1 VHNIKSRRATL
12 RLWSLSFVYS
22 LATTKRVDI
31 FFQASEVGFY
41 AAISLILSFG
51 KAKITIFSN
60 YGNRRCIMALNL
72 KPVYQE
78 IFSKFKTRKKF
89 VIRSVENNMLTI
101 EQDEEICGQKEPK
114 VFEFKS
120 PREFEEFV
128 RTENQ
133 FESDIVKQLEGN
145 KMPYR

>member
-1 VHNIKSRRATL
+1 
-12 RLWSLSFVYS
+12 
-22 LATTKRVDI
+22 
-31 FFQASEVGFY
+31 
-41 AAISLILSFG
+41 
-51 KAKITIFSN
+51 
-60 YGNRRCIMALNL
+60 MALNL

>member
-1 VHNIKSRRATL
+1 
-12 RLWSLSFVYS
+12 
-22 LATTKRVDI
+22 
-31 FFQASEVGFY
+31 
-41 AAISLILSFG
+41 
-51 KAKITIFSN
+51 
-60 YGNRRCIMALNL
+60 MALNL
-72 KPVYQE
+72 EPVYQE
-78 IFSKFKTRKKF
+78 IFKKFNTRKKF

-128 RTENQ
+128 RKENQ

>member
-1 VHNIKSRRATL
+1 
-12 RLWSLSFVYS
+12 
-22 LATTKRVDI
+22 
-31 FFQASEVGFY
+31 
-41 AAISLILSFG
+41 
-51 KAKITIFSN
+51 
-60 YGNRRCIMALNL
+60 M
-72 KPVYQE
+72 
-78 IFSKFKTRKKF
+78 
-89 VIRSVENNMLTI
+89 IRSVENNMLTI

>member
-1 VHNIKSRRATL
+1 
-12 RLWSLSFVYS
+12 
-22 LATTKRVDI
+22 
-31 FFQASEVGFY
+31 
-41 AAISLILSFG
+41 
-51 KAKITIFSN
+51 
-60 YGNRRCIMALNL
+60 MALNL
-72 KPVYQE
+72 EPVYQE
-78 IFSKFKTRKKF
+78 IFAKFQTRKKF
-89 VIRSVENNMLTI
+89 VIRSVENNQLTI

-128 RTENQ
+128 RIENQ

>member
-1 VHNIKSRRATL
+1 
-12 RLWSLSFVYS
+12 
-22 LATTKRVDI
+22 
-31 FFQASEVGFY
+31 
-41 AAISLILSFG
+41 
-51 KAKITIFSN
+51 
-60 YGNRRCIMALNL
+60 MALNL
-72 KPVYQE
+72 EPVYQE
-78 IFSKFKTRKKF
+78 TFAKFKTRKKF
-89 VIRSVENNMLTI
+89 VIRSVENNMLTV

-128 RTENQ
+128 RVENQ

>member
-1 VHNIKSRRATL
+1 
-12 RLWSLSFVYS
+12 
-22 LATTKRVDI
+22 
-31 FFQASEVGFY
+31 
-41 AAISLILSFG
+41 
-51 KAKITIFSN
+51 
-60 YGNRRCIMALNL
+60 MALNL
-72 KPVYQE
+72 EPVYQE

-89 VIRSVENNMLTI
+89 VIRSVENNMLII

>member
-1 VHNIKSRRATL
+1 
-12 RLWSLSFVYS
+12 
-22 LATTKRVDI
+22 
-31 FFQASEVGFY
+31 
-41 AAISLILSFG
+41 
-51 KAKITIFSN
+51 
-60 YGNRRCIMALNL
+60 MALNL
-72 KPVYQE
+72 EPVYQK
-78 IFSKFKTRKKF
+78 IFAKFKTRKKF
-89 VIRSVENNMLTI
+89 VIRSVENNQLTV

-128 RTENQ
+128 RVENQ